1 MRITLSILAA
11 ALAGASLWAAPAAD
25 APLPNV
31 LLISIDT
38 LRADHLSCYGYA
50 RRTSPYIDG
59 LAREGTRFSRAYTV
73 IPLTGPAH
81 LSLFTSRY
89 PQENG
94 VRRNGVALPD
104 NRAIVTLPQILRG
117 HGYKTGAFGS
127 SWPLLGRLT
136 HLNRYF
142 DTYDEHMNR
151 TYQLFNSSRYAED
164 VTPRALTWLHKHA
177 NKKKPFFLW
186 VHYFDP
192 HEPYLFREGFDPSDV
207 DKAHPYQPPKD
218 DGMRERMHN
227 YDSEIYYTDHSIGK
241 LLAALDAMHIKDSTM
256 VVLVADHG
264 ESLGQHGYVGHGR
277 HVFEGII
284 HIPFIV
290 RYPGHVKA
298 GQVID
303 TPVSIIDVTPT
314 IVDLTVKNVEVV
326 KEKVPVVFSGRSLA
340 SSLEDGEK
348 PTDRRI
354 YYVTFP
360 GKKGYAPQW
369 LSWIWVQNEELPSHF
384 GRIDDFSKMIWD
396 PGNRKLD
403 LYDLRSD
410 PHELHA
416 RVLTASDSA
425 YRADT
430 AALGKWFRRTET
442 RAVEQKLSPH
452 DEEVLKSLGYV
463 Q

>member
-1 MRITLSILAA
+1 MLAA
-11 ALAGASLWAAPAAD
+11 TISGPALWSAPAD
-25 APLPNV
+25 KSLPNV
-31 LLISIDT
+31 LLITVDT

-50 RRTSPYIDG
+50 RNTSPYIDG
-59 LAREGTRFSRAYTV
+59 LAREGTRFSRAYTS

-81 LSLFTSRY
+81 ISLFTGRY

-94 VRRNGVALPD
+94 VRRNGVAPPD
-104 NRAIVTLPQILRG
+104 QRALVTLPQILRG
-117 HGYKTGAFGS
+117 HGYQTGAFIS

-142 DTYDEHMNR
+142 GSYDETLTR
-151 TYQLFNSSRYAED
+151 SYQIFNSSRYAED
-164 VTPRALTWLHKHA
+164 VTPPALKWLRKHA

-192 HEPYLFREGFDPSDV
+192 HEPYIFRADFDPPKVNDADPEEPLGSD
-207 DKAHPYQPPKD
+207 
-218 DGMRERMHN
+218 MRERVRS
-227 YDSEIYYTDHSIGK
+227 YDSEIYYTDHNIGK
-241 LLAALDAMHIKDSTM
+241 LLQVLDEMHIKDSTM

-264 ESLGQHGYVGHGR
+264 ESLGQHDYVGHGR
-277 HVFEGII
+277 HVYEGII

-290 RYPGHVKA
+290 RYPGHVTA

-314 IVDLTVKNVEVV
+314 VVDLSVKNVVV
-326 KEKVPVVFSGRSLA
+326 AKKKVPIVFSGRSLA
-340 SSLEDGEK
+340 PSLENGK
-348 PTDRRI
+348 NPTDRWI

-369 LSWIWVQNEELPSHF
+369 LSWMWVKNEELPLRF
-384 GRIDDFSKMIWD
+384 GRIDDFSKMTWD
-396 PGNRKLD
+396 PNGRKLS

-410 PHELHA
+410 PHENHP
-416 RVLTASDSA
+416 RVI
-425 YRADT
+425 ADT
-430 AALGKWFRRTET
+430 NPTYEANTSELKKWFSRTET
-442 RAVEQKLSPH
+442 RAAEQNLSAH
-452 DEEVLKSLGYV
+452 DKEVLKSLGYV

>member
-1 MRITLSILAA
+1 MRFAWLTLAA
-11 ALAGASLWAAPAAD
+11 AISGQALWAVPSD
-25 APLPNV
+25 AKLPNV
-31 LLISIDT
+31 LVITVDT

-50 RRTSPYIDG
+50 RKTSPYIDG
-59 LAREGTRFSRAYTV
+59 LASEGTRFSRAYTA

-81 LSLFTSRY
+81 LSLFTGRY

-104 NRAIVTLPQILRG
+104 DRAIVTLPQILRG
-117 HGYKTGAFGS
+117 HGYQTGAFVS

-136 HLNRYF
+136 HLNHYF
-142 DTYDEHMNR
+142 STYDEHLTR
-151 TYQLFNSSRYAED
+151 TYQLVNSSRYAED
-164 VTPRALTWLHKHA
+164 VTPRALKWLHKHA

-192 HEPYLFREGFDPSDV
+192 HEPYIYRDAFNPADV
-207 DKAHPYQPPKD
+207 DKAHPYEPPRD
-218 DGMRERMHN
+218 HDMRERMRS
-227 YDSEIYYTDHSIGK
+227 YDSEIYYADHNIGK
-241 LLAALDAMHIKDSTM
+241 LLTALDAMHIKDSTM

-264 ESLGQHGYVGHGR
+264 ESLGQHDYVGHGR
-277 HVFEGII
+277 HLFEGII
-284 HIPFIV
+284 HIPLII

-314 IVDLTVKNVEVV
+314 VVDLTVKNVAAA
-326 KEKVPVVFSGRSLA
+326 KKKVPVVFSGRSLA
-340 SSLEDGEK
+340 RSLEDGEK
-348 PTDRRI
+348 PSNRWI

-369 LSWIWVQNEELPSHF
+369 LSWIWVQNEELPLRF
-384 GRIDDFSKMIWD
+384 GRIDHFSKMIWD
-396 PGNRKLD
+396 PNEKKLS
-403 LYDLRSD
+403 LYDLLSD
-410 PHELHA
+410 PHENNA
-416 RVLTASDSA
+416 RVLAENNPS
-425 YRADT
+425 YEADT
-430 AALGKWFRRTET
+430 SGLKKWFSRTET
-442 RAVEQKLSPH
+442 RAAEEKLTPH

>member
-1 MRITLSILAA
+1 MRITWLILAA
-11 ALAGASLWAAPAAD
+11 ALGGSCLWAAPTD
-25 APLPNV
+25 ARLPNV

-59 LAREGTRFSRAYTV
+59 LAREGVRFSRAYTV

-104 NRAIVTLPQILRG
+104 DRAIVTLPQILRS
-117 HGYKTGAFGS
+117 HGYQTGAFIS

-136 HLNRYF
+136 HLDHYF
-142 DTYDEHMNR
+142 ASYDEHLTR

-164 VTPRALTWLHKHA
+164 VTPRALKWLHKHA

-192 HEPYLFREGFDPSDV
+192 HEPYLFRAGFDPADV

-218 DGMRERMHN
+218 DGMRERMRN

-277 HVFEGII
+277 HLFEGII
-284 HIPFIV
+284 HIPFVV

-314 IVDLTVKNVEVV
+314 IVDLTVKNVEAA

-340 SSLEDGEK
+340 SSLEDGEE

-369 LSWIWVQNEELPSHF
+369 LSWIWVQNEELPSRF

-396 PGNRKLD
+396 PANKKLS
-403 LYDLRSD
+403 LYNLQSD

-416 RVLTASDSA
+416 RILTASNST
-425 YRADT
+425 YEADT
-430 AALGKWFRRTET
+430 SALKKWFSRTET
-442 RAVEQKLSPH
+442 RATEQKLSPH

>member
-1 MRITLSILAA
+1 MRITWLILAA
-11 ALAGASLWAAPAAD
+11 ALGGSCLWAAPTD

-59 LAREGTRFSRAYTV
+59 LAQEGTRFSRAYTV

-117 HGYKTGAFGS
+117 HGYQTGAFVS

-142 DTYDEHMNR
+142 DSYDEHLTR

-164 VTPRALTWLHKHA
+164 VTPRALKWLHKHA

-192 HEPYLFREGFDPSDV
+192 HEPYLFRAGFDPADV

-218 DGMRERMHN
+218 DGMRERMRN

-277 HVFEGII
+277 HLFEGII

-314 IVDLTVKNVEVV
+314 IVDLTVKNVEAA

-340 SSLEDGEK
+340 SSLKDGGQ

-369 LSWIWVQNEELPSHF
+369 LSWMWVQNEELPSHF
-384 GRIDDFSKMIWD
+384 GRIDDFSKAIWD
-396 PGNRKLD
+396 PGNKKLS
-403 LYDLRSD
+403 LYNLRSD

-416 RVLTASDSA
+416 RILTASNST
-425 YRADT
+425 YEADT
-430 AALGKWFRRTET
+430 SALKKWFSRTET
-442 RAVEQKLSPH
+442 RATEQKLSPH

>member
-1 MRITLSILAA
+1 MRPAWLILAA
-11 ALAGASLWAAPAAD
+11 AFTGASLSAASAEVKP
-25 APLPNV
+25 PNV
-31 LLISIDT
+31 LLITVDT

-50 RRTSPYIDG
+50 RKTSPYIDG
-59 LAREGTRFSRAYTV
+59 LAREGARFSRAYTV

-104 NRAIVTLPQILRG
+104 DRAIVTLPQILRS
-117 HGYKTGAFGS
+117 HGYQTGAFIS

-136 HLNRYF
+136 HLDHYF
-142 DTYDEHMNR
+142 ADYDEDLPR
-151 TYQLFNSSRYAED
+151 TYQLLNSSRYAED
-164 VTPRALTWLHKHA
+164 VTPRALKWLHKHA

-192 HEPYLFREGFDPSDV
+192 HEPYIYRAAFDPPDV
-207 DKAHPYQPPKD
+207 DRAHPYQPPKD
-218 DGMRERMHN
+218 QDMRERMRN
-227 YDSEIYYTDHSIGK
+227 YDSEVYYADHNIGK
-241 LLAALDAMHIKDSTM
+241 LLEALDASHITDSTV

-264 ESLGQHGYVGHGR
+264 ESLGQHDYVGHGR
-277 HVFEGII
+277 HLFEGII
-284 HIPFIV
+284 HIPFII

-303 TPVSIIDVTPT
+303 TPVSIIDLMPT
-314 IVDLTVKNVEVV
+314 IVDLTVKNVEVA
-326 KEKVPVVFSGRSLA
+326 KEKVPIVFSGRSLA
-340 SSLEDGEK
+340 RSIQDGESL
-348 PTDRRI
+348 TDRRI

-369 LSWIWVQNEELPSHF
+369 LSWMWVQNEELPLRF
-384 GRIDDFSKMIWD
+384 GKIDDFSKMIWD
-396 PGNRKLD
+396 PGAKKLS

-410 PHELHA
+410 PQENHA
-416 RVLTASDSA
+416 RVLTDNNPT
-425 YRADT
+425 YEADISG
-430 AALGKWFRRTET
+430 LKKWFSRTET
-442 RAVEQKLSPH
+442 RAAAEKLTPH

>member
-1 MRITLSILAA
+1 MRITWLILVA
-11 ALAGASLWAAPAAD
+11 ALTGTSLWAAPAD

-38 LRADHLSCYGYA
+38 LRADHLSCYGYG

-104 NRAIVTLPQILRG
+104 DRAIVTLPQILRG
-117 HGYKTGAFGS
+117 HGYKTGAFIS

-142 DTYDEHMNR
+142 DSYDEHLSR
-151 TYQLFNSSRYAED
+151 SYQLFNSSRYAED

-192 HEPYLFREGFDPSDV
+192 HEPYLFREGFNPSDV

-218 DGMRERMHN
+218 DGMRERMRN

-241 LLAALDAMHIKDSTM
+241 LLAALDAMHIKDSTL

-298 GQVID
+298 GQVVD

-314 IVDLTVKNVEVV
+314 IVDLTVKNVEVA

-340 SSLEDGEK
+340 SSLEDGDK

-396 PGNRKLD
+396 PGNKKLD

-425 YRADT
+425 YQTDT
-430 AALGKWFRRTET
+430 AALEKWFKRTET

>member
-1 MRITLSILAA
+1 MRLAWMILATA
-11 ALAGASLWAAPAAD
+11 FTGTCLCAVPSNVT
-25 APLPNV
+25 LPNV

-50 RRTSPYIDG
+50 RKTSPYIDA

-104 NRAIVTLPQILRG
+104 DRAIVTLPQVLRS
-117 HGYKTGAFGS
+117 HGYQTGAFVS

-136 HLNRYF
+136 HLDRYF
-142 DTYDEHMNR
+142 ASYDEDLPR

-164 VTPRALTWLHKHA
+164 VTPRALKWLHKHA

-192 HEPYLFREGFDPSDV
+192 HEPYLFRPGFDPPDV
-207 DKAHPYQPPKD
+207 DKERPYEPPP
-218 DGMRERMHN
+218 GQSMRQRMRE
-227 YDSEIYYTDHSIGK
+227 YDSEIYYTDHNIGK
-241 LLAALDAMHIKDSTM
+241 LIDALKAAHIADSTI

-264 ESLGQHGYVGHGR
+264 ESLGQHDYVGHGR
-277 HVFEGII
+277 HLFEGII

-303 TPVSIIDVTPT
+303 TPVSIVDVMPT
-314 IVDLTVKNVEVV
+314 IVDLTVKNVDVA
-326 KEKVPVVFSGRSLA
+326 KKKVPVVFSGRSLA
-340 SSLEDGEK
+340 RSLEYGDN
-348 PTDRRI
+348 PTDRWI
-354 YYVTFP
+354 YYLTFP

-369 LSWIWVQNEELPSHF
+369 LSWIWVQNEELPLRL
-384 GRIDDFSKMIWD
+384 GRIDDFSKMIWG
-396 PGNRKLD
+396 PAEKKLSI
-403 LYDLRSD
+403 YDLRSD
-410 PHELHA
+410 PHELNGH
-416 RVLTASDSA
+416 VLTDGNPV
-425 YRADT
+425 YEADISG
-430 AALGKWFRRTET
+430 LKKWFLRTET
-442 RAVEQKLSPH
+442 RAAEEKLTDR

>member
-1 MRITLSILAA
+1 
-11 ALAGASLWAAPAAD
+11 
-25 APLPNV
+25 
-31 LLISIDT
+31 
-38 LRADHLSCYGYA
+38 
-50 RRTSPYIDG
+50 
-59 LAREGTRFSRAYTV
+59 
-73 IPLTGPAH
+73 
-81 LSLFTSRY
+81 
-89 PQENG
+89 
-94 VRRNGVALPD
+94 
-104 NRAIVTLPQILRG
+104 
-117 HGYKTGAFGS
+117 
-127 SWPLLGRLT
+127 LT
-136 HLNRYF
+136 HLNHYF
-142 DTYDEHMNR
+142 DSYDEHLTR

-164 VTPRALTWLHKHA
+164 VTPRALKWLHKHA

-192 HEPYLFREGFDPSDV
+192 HEPYLFRTGFDPEDV

-218 DGMRERMHN
+218 DGMRERMRN

-241 LLAALDAMHIKDSTM
+241 LLASLDALHLKDSTV

-277 HVFEGII
+277 HLYEGII

-298 GQVID
+298 GQVVD

-314 IVDLTVKNVEVV
+314 IVDLTVKNVEVA

-340 SSLEDGEK
+340 QSLEDGEK

-369 LSWIWVQNEELPSHF
+369 LSWMWVQNEELPSHF
-384 GRIDDFSKMIWD
+384 GQIDDFSKTIWD
-396 PGNRKLD
+396 PGNRKLS
-403 LYDLRSD
+403 LYNLRSD

-416 RVLTASDSA
+416 RVLTASNST
-425 YRADT
+425 YEADT
-430 AALGKWFRRTET
+430 AALKKWFTRTET
-442 RAVEQKLSPH
+442 RAAEQKLSPH